1 MHIRN
6 YKESDVHEIATLFHE
21 SVHAIKSEVFSK
33 EQLEA
38 WSPSPPD
45 YEFWSSKLNKSKPY
59 VATMDSKIVGFI
71 ELEEDGHIDCL
82 YVHKNY
88 QGQGI
93 AGELLSHAGTVA
105 MSNGI
110 SNLYVEASEVAK
122 PFFEKHGF
130 LLLTKNIVQRNG
142 EHLFNYSMYGQAK
155 P

>member
-1 MHIRN
+1 
-6 YKESDVHEIATLFHE
+6 
-21 SVHAIKSEVFSK
+21 
-33 EQLEA
+33 
-38 WSPSPPD
+38 
-45 YEFWSSKLNKSKPY
+45 
-59 VATMDSKIVGFI
+59 MDSKIVGFI

-105 MSNGI
+105 MSNGS

-142 EHLFNYSMYGQAK
+142 EHLVNYSMYGQAK